1 MGLFSVCEHGLFIVL
16 LSCVEKSDHVRLG
29 KSPVVKDDF
38 NFMILAASPINNAIE
53 TVMVPIS
60 HAVSSVV
67 FCDIPIGSNRLPLI
81 LVWLLAGSVFF
92 TVYLGV
98 QQLRPHSQK
107 LSYNLIRG
115 RFARETDPGEVTSF
129 QALATELSGTVG
141 LGNIAGVAIAI
152 TAGGPGAALWIAVAG
167 VLGMSVKMAEAT
179 LGSKFRIVRE
189 DGTTDGGPM
198 YYLRDGLKQQ
208 GHEKLGKVLSTIFAV
223 TTVFGM
229 TGAGNM
235 FQANQA
241 TSQIVAVSGGALES
255 YRWAIG
261 VAIAVLVALVILGG
275 ITKIGSYTSR
285 IVPIMAGIYVV
296 TCLVVIGCNIHQLPA
311 AFRAIFE
318 GAFTG
323 RGAAGGIVGAMIIG
337 FRRAAFSNAAGV
349 GTAGIAHSAVKTRR
363 PASQGFVAMWEPFV
377 DSVVVCSI
385 TSLTVVITGVWQNV
399 GPGAEGVSLTSKAWS
414 TAAPWLSYVQA
425 VAVALFAFSTMLSY
439 SFYGCKAVGFLC
451 GGSRKAEKIY
461 NIIFILLIVV
471 GATTSLAPIV
481 DFSDAMLFLMSIP
494 NLVGLYFLAPVVKQ
508 EIFGFVGRVKDGD
521 IGPVAEEH
529 QLGMLYSKSSD
540 EDPAVTVGNIP
551 DGGGSMGEV
560 PTGSEP
566 GEFCD
571 DFYSDEVPSED

>member
-1 MGLFSVCEHGLFIVL
+1 
-16 LSCVEKSDHVRLG
+16 
-29 KSPVVKDDF
+29 
-38 NFMILAASPINNAIE
+38 MILAASPVNDAIE
-53 TVMVPIS
+53 TVMSPIAD
-60 HAVSSVV
+60 AVSSVV
-67 FCDIPIGSNRLPLI
+67 FFDIPIGENSLPII
-81 LVWLLAGSVFF
+81 LVWLLAGSLFF
-92 TVYLGV
+92 TLYLGV

-107 LSYNLIRG
+107 LSYHLIRG

-152 TAGGPGAALWIAVAG
+152 TVGGPGAALWIAVAG
-167 VLGMSVKMAEAT
+167 LLGMSVKMAEAT
-179 LGSKFRIVRE
+179 LGSKFRVVRE

-208 GHEKLGKVLSTIFAV
+208 GHATLGKVLSVAFAV
-223 TTVFGM
+223 TTIFGM

-241 TSQIVAVSGGALES
+241 TSQIVSVSGGVLEP

-261 VAIAVLVALVILGG
+261 IAIAGLVALVILGG
-275 ITKIGSYTSR
+275 ITKTGNYTSR
-285 IVPIMAGIYVV
+285 IVPIMAAVYVL
-296 TCLVVIGCNIHQLPA
+296 TCLVVIGVNIEQLPA
-311 AFRAIFE
+311 AVTAIVD

-323 RGAAGGIVGAMIIG
+323 KGAAGGVFGAMIIG

-377 DSVVVCSI
+377 DSVLVCSI
-385 TSLTVVITGVWQNV
+385 TALTVVITGVWQNPE
-399 GPGAEGVSLTSKAWS
+399 PGVEGVALTSGAWE
-414 TAAPWLSYVQA
+414 TVAPWLSYVLA
-425 VAVALFAFSTMLSY
+425 IAVALFAFSTMLSY
-439 SFYGCKAVGFLC
+439 SFYGCKAVGFLF

-461 NIIFILLIVV
+461 NVVFILLIVV
-471 GATTSLAPIV
+471 GATTSLDPIV
-481 DFSDAMLFLMSIP
+481 NFSDAMLFLMAVP
-494 NLVGLYFLAPVVKQ
+494 NLLGLYFLAPVVKQ

-529 QLGMLYSKSSD
+529 QLGMLYSKERD

-551 DGGGSMGEV
+551 EGGGSMGEV

-571 DFYSDEVPSED
+571 DFYSDEMPSADDDDVSADSGDGVVGESGERTSADSFQSSEGRVQQ